1 MTETAIVKVK
11 IFEREYQ
18 IKCPLNQ
25 QDQLIRTAKYIN
37 EKTKPIGFTQNIDHH
52 DSLAAITSL
61 NMTNELLEKVA
72 KLERKL
78 EDANNKI
85 NKLNS
90 DLDDIVRAST
100 PPLRKPNISLEEL
113 L

>member
-1 MTETAIVKVK
+1 MTESTIVKIK

-18 IKCPLNQ
+18 IKCPINQ
-25 QDQLIRTAKYIN
+25 QDQLIKTARYIN

-61 NMTNELLEKVA
+61 NVTNELLEKVD
-72 KLERKL
+72 KLEKKL
-78 EDANNKI
+78 EQAHSKI
-85 NKLNS
+85 NRLNS
-90 DLDDIVRAST
+90 DMDDIVRAST
-100 PPLRKPNISLEEL
+100 PALRKPNISLEEL